1 METKEYAQKIVK
13 DLLTLPE
20 DKIAEVADFVHFL
33 RKQEQHQGIS
43 LSEAGLT
50 REEAFDLRR
59 RLSTFESDWNAPGM
73 DAYDNL

>member
-13 DLLTLPE
+13 NLLTLPE

-50 REEAFDLRR
+50 REEAFDLRESGTGFDI
-59 RLSTFESDWNAPGM
+59 LTFFRQ
-73 DAYDNL
+73 L